1 VEAPAVEAKKQNMLI
16 KYLIPVFFIEY
27 KDRKNYYIPVYNTK
41 RGFMFVFPQGIEL
54 VSFLEKESR
63 LRGPAANLSLVK
75 QFADEATT
83 EQAESCSGEQ
93 SIFVTMCG
101 VAASRNPDIFK
112 RAANNENWQLREG
125 AVIGLQKLGRENLDS
140 LYAVFDS
147 WENANLLEKR
157 CIAATLCDPALIK
170 NVEKADKI
178 LTILD
183 EYMEL
188 IELEKNVKNESYKAF
203 RKAMGYCISVVIAAS
218 PEKGKEFFESWMQS
232 PSSEIRWILSENL
245 KHDRLRKVDSQ
256 WVDSQIEAL
265 SDVE

>member
-1 VEAPAVEAKKQNMLI
+1 
-16 KYLIPVFFIEY
+16 
-27 KDRKNYYIPVYNTK
+27 
-41 RGFMFVFPQGIEL
+41 MFVFPQGVEL
-54 VSFLEKESR
+54 ISFLEKESR

-75 QFADEATT
+75 QFADDATA
-83 EQAESCSGEQ
+83 EQVESCLGEQ
-93 SIFVTMCG
+93 SVFVAMCG
-101 VAASRNPDIFK
+101 IAASRNPDIFK
-112 RAANNENWQLREG
+112 SAANHENWQLREG
-125 AVIGLQKLGRENLDS
+125 AVVGLQKMGRENLDS

-157 CIAATLCDPALIK
+157 CIAATLCDSALIT
-170 NVEKADKI
+170 NSEMADRI
-178 LTILD
+178 LSVLD

-203 RKAMGYCISVVIAAS
+203 KKAMGYCISVVIAAS
-218 PEKGKEFFESWMQS
+218 PERGKEFFEGWMQS